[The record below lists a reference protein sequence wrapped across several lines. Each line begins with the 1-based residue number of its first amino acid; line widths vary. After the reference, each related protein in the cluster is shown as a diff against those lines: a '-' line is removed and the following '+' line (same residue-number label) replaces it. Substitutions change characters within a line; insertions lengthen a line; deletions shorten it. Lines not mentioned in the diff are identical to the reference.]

1 MKIAFMKVY
10 VILSETRLIFMKTQL
25 KEELIVLDQKH
36 FLHPTTS
43 IEQQQSQGPAA
54 IFTEGKGI
62 YLKDTE
68 GKIYID
74 GMSSLWNVNVG
85 HGREEIAE
93 VAKEQ
98 MTTLAFSSCFT
109 TFSNGPAIRLAAK
122 IASLA
127 PGDLNTVF
135 FTSGGSESNDTAIKL
150 ARHYWLLKGQPARQN
165 IISRTQ
171 SYHGVAMGATN
182 ATGLK
187 AFRDFTNAHAPG
199 FHYAYNQSA
208 RNLRETI
215 EKLGPE
221 TVAAF
226 ISEPVQG
233 AGGVNTPEVNYF
245 KEVREI
251 CDEYGILFI
260 ADEVITGFGRTGK
273 FFGMEHY
280 GVVPD
285 MMTFAKGVSSGYVQL
300 GGVVI
305 SEKMH
310 QDFCELSKGTL
321 MHGYTYS
328 GHALACQVGL
338 KNIEIIEREKLV
350 ENAAKMGDALLEG
363 FRALQAKYSFIG
375 RVRTI
380 GLLGAIEL
388 VKSRE
393 TGELFETLLSPIFVQ
408 ETMKRG
414 LILRTVTYDQD
425 TIVFAPPLI
434 VSKAELNEI
443 LRILD
448 ETFEHVRKTIVEKEG

>member
-1 MKIAFMKVY
+1 MYTTIKGK
-10 VILSETRLIFMKTQL
+10 RLVLMTIKL
-25 KEELIVLDQKH
+25 KEELKVLDQKH

-43 IEQQQSQGPAA
+43 IEQQQTQGPTA

-62 YLKDTE
+62 YLKDIE
-68 GKIYID
+68 GNTYID

-98 MTTLAFSSCFT
+98 MAKLAFSSCFS
-109 TFSNGPAIRLAAK
+109 TFSNEPAIRLATK

-135 FTSGGSESNDTAIKL
+135 FTSGGSESNDTAFKL
-150 ARHYWLLKGQPARQN
+150 ARHYWLLKGQPKRQK

-171 SYHGVAMGATN
+171 SYHGVAMGATS
-182 ATGLK
+182 ATGLQ
-187 AFRDFTNAHAPG
+187 AFRDFTNSYAPD
-199 FHYAYNQSA
+199 FHYVYNQSA

-215 EKLGPE
+215 EALGPE

-226 ISEPVQG
+226 ISEPIQG
-233 AGGVNTPEVNYF
+233 AGGVNIPQQGYF
-245 KEVREI
+245 EEVREI

-285 MMTFAKGVSSGYVQL
+285 MMTFAKGVSSGYAQL

-305 SEKMH
+305 SEKIH
-310 QDFCELSKGTL
+310 QDLCQLSKGTL

-338 KNIEIIEREKLV
+338 KNIEIIEHENLV
-350 ENAAKMGDALLEG
+350 ENAAKMGEALLEG
-363 FRALQAKYSFIG
+363 FRALQAKYDFIG
-375 RVRTI
+375 CVRTI

-393 TGELFETLLSPIFVQ
+393 TGELFETPLSPIFVQ

-425 TIVFAPPLI
+425 TIVFSPPLI
-434 VSKAELNEI
+434 LSKAELDEM

-448 ETFEHVRKTIVEKEG
+448 ETFEYVLKTIVEKK

>member
-1 MKIAFMKVY
+1 MTI
-10 VILSETRLIFMKTQL
+10 QL
-25 KEELIVLDQKH
+25 KEDLKKLDQKH

-43 IEQQQSQGPAA
+43 VEQQQLDGPAA

-62 YLKDTE
+62 YLKDIE
-68 GKIYID
+68 GKTYID

-98 MTTLAFSSCFT
+98 MAKLAFSSCFA
-109 TFSNGPAIRLAAK
+109 TFSNEPAILLATK
-122 IASLA
+122 IAALA
-127 PGDLNTVF
+127 PGDLSTVF

-150 ARHYWLLKGQPARQN
+150 ARHYWLLKSQPQRQK
-165 IISRTQ
+165 IISRTH

-182 ATGLK
+182 ATGLQ
-187 AFRDFTNAHAPG
+187 AFRDFTNSHAPD
-199 FHYAYNQSA
+199 FHYVYKDSPDH
-208 RNLRETI
+208 LRETI
-215 EKLGPE
+215 EALGPK

-233 AGGVNTPEVNYF
+233 AGGVNVPPQDYF
-245 KEVREI
+245 KEIRQI

-273 FFGMEHY
+273 MFGMEHF

-285 MMTFAKGVSSGYVQL
+285 MMSFAKGVSSGYAQL
-300 GGVVI
+300 GGVII
-305 SEKMH
+305 SEKIH
-310 QDFCELSKGTL
+310 KDLCELSKGTL

-328 GHALACQVGL
+328 GHALACRVGL
-338 KNIEIIEREKLV
+338 KNIEIVEQEGLV
-350 ENAAKMGDALLEG
+350 ENAAKMGEALLEG
-363 FRALQAKYSFIG
+363 FKMLQEKYDFIS
-375 RVRTI
+375 RVRTF

-388 VKSRE
+388 AKSCE
-393 TGELFETLLSPIFVQ
+393 TGELFDTPLSPVFVQ

-425 TIVFAPPLI
+425 TVVFSPPLI
-434 VSKAELNEI
+434 LSKAEVDEMI
-443 LRILD
+443 RILD
-448 ETFEHVRKTIVEKEG
+448 ETFEYVQKNYVQKEVKVK

>member
-1 MKIAFMKVY
+1 MTI
-10 VILSETRLIFMKTQL
+10 QL
-25 KEELIVLDQKH
+25 KEDLKKLDQKH

-43 IEQQQSQGPAA
+43 VAQQQLDGPAA

-62 YLKDTE
+62 YLKDIE
-68 GKIYID
+68 GKTYID
-74 GMSSLWNVNVG
+74 GMSSLWNVNIG
-85 HGREEIAE
+85 HGREEMAE

-98 MTTLAFSSCFT
+98 MAKLAFSSCFA
-109 TFSNGPAIRLAAK
+109 TFSNEPAILLATK
-122 IASLA
+122 IAELA

-150 ARHYWLLKGQPARQN
+150 ARHYWLLKGQPQRQK
-165 IISRTQ
+165 IISRTH

-182 ATGLK
+182 ATGLQ
-187 AFRDFTNAHAPG
+187 AFRDFTNSPAPD
-199 FHYAYNQSA
+199 FHYVYKDSPQH
-208 RNLRETI
+208 LRETI
-215 EKLGPE
+215 EALGPE

-233 AGGVNTPEVNYF
+233 AGGVNVPQKDYF
-245 KEVREI
+245 KEIRQI

-273 FFGMEHY
+273 MFGMEHF

-285 MMTFAKGVSSGYVQL
+285 MMSFAKGVSSGYVQL
-300 GGVVI
+300 GGVII

-310 QDFCELSKGTL
+310 KDFCELSKGTL

-328 GHALACQVGL
+328 GHALACRIGL
-338 KNIEIIEREKLV
+338 KNIEIVEQEGLV

-363 FRALQAKYSFIG
+363 FKMLQEKYDFISG
-375 RVRTI
+375 VRTF

-388 VKSRE
+388 TKSRE
-393 TGELFETLLSPIFVQ
+393 TGELFDTPLSPIFVQ

-425 TIVFAPPLI
+425 TVVFSPPLI
-434 VSKAELNEI
+434 LSKAEVDEM

-448 ETFEHVRKTIVEKEG
+448 ETFEYVQKNYVQKEAKVK

>member
-1 MKIAFMKVY
+1 MTI
-10 VILSETRLIFMKTQL
+10 QL
-25 KEELIVLDQKH
+25 KEELKTLDQKH

-43 IEQQQSQGPAA
+43 IEQQQTQGPAA

-62 YLKDTE
+62 YLKDLE
-68 GKIYID
+68 GKSYID

-98 MTTLAFSSCFT
+98 MATLAFSSCFAS
-109 TFSNGPAIRLAAK
+109 FSNEPAIRLATK
-122 IASLA
+122 IASLT

-150 ARHYWLLKGQPARQN
+150 ARHYWLLKGQPARQK

-182 ATGLK
+182 ATGIQ
-187 AFRDFTNAHAPG
+187 AFRNFTNSPAPD
-199 FHYAYNQSA
+199 FHYVYNQSV
-208 RNLRETI
+208 RDLREMI
-215 EKLGPE
+215 EALGPE

-226 ISEPVQG
+226 ISEPIQG
-233 AGGVNTPEVNYF
+233 AGGVNIPPEDYF
-245 KEVREI
+245 KEVRKL

-273 FFGMEHY
+273 WFGMEHY

-285 MMTFAKGVSSGYVQL
+285 MMSFAKGVSSGYAQL

-305 SEKMH
+305 SEKIH
-310 QDFCELSKGTL
+310 ETYCQLSKGTL

-338 KNIEIIEREKLV
+338 KNIDILEREMLI
-350 ENAAKMGDALLEG
+350 ENAASMGEAMLTG
-363 FRALQAKYSFIG
+363 FKALQEKYSFIG
-375 RVRTI
+375 NVRTI

-388 VKSRE
+388 VKNRE
-393 TGELFETLLSPIFVQ
+393 TGELFKTAISPIFVQ

-414 LILRTVTYDQD
+414 LILRTVTYEQD
-425 TIVFAPPLI
+425 TVVFAPPLI
-434 VSKAELNEI
+434 LSKAELNEM

-448 ETFEHVRKTIVEKEG
+448 ETFEFVRKTIIAKD

>member
-1 MKIAFMKVY
+1 MTI
-10 VILSETRLIFMKTQL
+10 QL
-25 KEELIVLDQKH
+25 KEELKTLDQQH
-36 FLHPTTS
+36 FLHPTSS
-43 IEQQQSQGPAA
+43 IEQQQTQGPAA

-62 YLKDTE
+62 YLKDMDGNT
-68 GKIYID
+68 YID

-98 MTTLAFSSCFT
+98 MAKLAFSSCFA
-109 TFSNGPAIRLAAK
+109 TFSNEPAIRLATK

-150 ARHYWLLKGQPARQN
+150 ARHYWILKGQPARQK
-165 IISRTQ
+165 IISRTH

-187 AFRDFTNAHAPG
+187 AFRDFTNSPAPD
-199 FHYAYNQSA
+199 FHYVNS
-208 RNLRETI
+208 NSISDLRKTI
-215 EKLGPE
+215 EMLGPE

-226 ISEPVQG
+226 MSEPVQG
-233 AGGVNTPEVNYF
+233 AGGVNIPEPNYF
-245 KEVREI
+245 KEVRAL

-273 FFGMEHY
+273 MFGMEHY

-285 MMTFAKGVSSGYVQL
+285 MMSFAKGVSSGYAQL

-305 SEKMH
+305 SEKIH
-310 QDFCELSKGTL
+310 QDYIELSKGTL

-338 KNIEIIEREKLV
+338 KNIEIIERENLV
-350 ENAAKMGDALLEG
+350 DNAAEMGKAMLEG
-363 FRALQAKYSFIG
+363 FQALQAKYNFIG
-375 RVRTI
+375 NVRTI

-388 VKSRE
+388 VTDRE
-393 TGELFETLLSPIFVQ
+393 TGALFEPLLSPIFVQ

-425 TIVFAPPLI
+425 TIVFSPPLI
-434 VSKAELNEI
+434 LSKAELNEM

-448 ETFEHVRKTIVEKEG
+448 ETFEHIRQTIVEKEG